1 MHENRVDFLRWRLR
15 CSPDPFKEGAMS
27 TLMELTIVLLVCPAA
42 LAAWFDAR
50 YPSLRPGDLRRT
62 AIHLGVTGLV
72 AFVLLRPALLG
83 IAMVLHGATG
93 RAAAITVACT
103 TITYCAVVTLWTMRN
118 AAELAMTGRR

>member
-1 MHENRVDFLRWRLR
+1 
-15 CSPDPFKEGAMS
+15 MS

-50 YPSLRPGDLRRT
+50 YPSLRPTELRRT

-72 AFVLLRPALLG
+72 AFVLLRPALIG
-83 IAMVLHGATG
+83 IAMILHGAPG
-93 RAAAITVACT
+93 RAAAIVLACT
-103 TITYCAVVTLWTMRN
+103 VITYCAVVTLWAMRN